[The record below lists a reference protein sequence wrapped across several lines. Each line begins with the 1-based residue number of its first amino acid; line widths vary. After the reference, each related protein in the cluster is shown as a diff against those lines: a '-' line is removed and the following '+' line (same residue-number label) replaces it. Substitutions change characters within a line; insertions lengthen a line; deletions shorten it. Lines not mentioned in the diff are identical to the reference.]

1 MEQVTKLEKFVASPF
16 RQEVE
21 LQHVEHSAGFYTLR
35 IRIRERS
42 RFTIFDIDAVTA
54 ARWGQ
59 LLLDWAA
66 ERPAVAP
73 APGIALSD
81 EEGAS
86 SAG

>member
-16 RQEVE
+16 RQEIE
-21 LQHVEHSAGFYTLR
+21 LQHIEHSAGFYTLR

-54 ARWGQ
+54 DKWGQ

-66 ERPAVAP
+66 QHPAVPTP
-73 APGIALSD
+73 AITPD
-81 EEGAS
+81 EGGAS